1 MRCNDRLI
9 IIVQAD
15 GVIDGGSVVVDNI
28 AIVRLKHISANSTD
42 GEVGV
47 IVGVENRLEINIDAV
62 FILRSS
68 CISCSLLFRQNTNK
82 RPFAHP

>member
-28 AIVRLKHISANSTD
+28 AIVRLKHISANSAD
-42 GEVGV
+42 DEAGV
-47 IVGVENRLEINIDAV
+47 IV
-62 FILRSS
+62 
-68 CISCSLLFRQNTNK
+68 
-82 RPFAHP
+82 